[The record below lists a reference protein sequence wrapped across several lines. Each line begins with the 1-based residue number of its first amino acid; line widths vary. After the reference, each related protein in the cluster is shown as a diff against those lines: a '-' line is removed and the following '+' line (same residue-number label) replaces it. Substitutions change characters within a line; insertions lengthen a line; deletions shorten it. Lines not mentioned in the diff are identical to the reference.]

1 MQVLMEVRFIFCDM
15 ENEVNY
21 ILNFTDVSPFCQE
34 SLYVFEQKLAAADH
48 EDTWMVSLS
57 YISWS

>member
-21 ILNFTDVSPFCQE
+21 ILNFTDVCPFCQK

-48 EDTWMVSLS
+48 EDTWMVSLP
-57 YISWS
+57 